1 MTSRAGE
8 GRGERRGPMRTPKHQ
23 VGDYFSTEARLGEG
37 LKNIRVLRHN
47 DVACNLTGLFSIKL
61 GH

>member
-1 MTSRAGE
+1 
-8 GRGERRGPMRTPKHQ
+8 MRTPKHQ

-47 DVACNLTGLFSIKL
+47 DVACNLTGPFNIKL
-61 GH
+61 GTEYASPARASDS

>member
-1 MTSRAGE
+1 
-8 GRGERRGPMRTPKHQ
+8 MRTPKHQ